1 MELKMGKCILC
12 ADTAQTRKYF
22 FKDKP
27 LCTMHYAEYLDVMI
41 EDKEYTITGDDA
53 SSAFS
58 KYKLTLE
65 PTPLSESARAEKVK
79 KEREAREEAEREE
92 NRSSYPAPSPYGMGM

>member
-1 MELKMGKCILC
+1 MEKCILC
-12 ADTAQTRKYF
+12 ADIARTRKYF
-22 FKDKP
+22 FKEQP

-41 EDKEYTITGDDA
+41 EDKEYTITSDDA

-79 KEREAREEAEREE
+79 KEREAKENSKREEEKKKASR
-92 NRSSYPAPSPYGMGM
+92 PAPSPYRMRI